1 MSVAEAIEPLERKL
15 EDLREEVYKNL
26 TPFQRVQVA
35 RNPKRPFTADYIKL
49 ACTDFIE
56 LHGDRAFR
64 DDAAIIGGWARLDDD
79 TIMVIGHQRG
89 RDTKEQLKRNFGMP
103 HPEGYRKALRLM
115 KLAEKFH
122 VPVITF
128 IDTQGAWAGLGAE
141 ERGQSEAIARNLYEM
156 SQLQVPI
163 IATVIG
169 EGGSGGAL
177 ALGVADRVL
186 MMENAVYSVISVE
199 GCAAI
204 LWKDG
209 KSPEMREKAATALR
223 ITAPDLFELRVVD
236 EIIPEPKGGAHADH
250 QFVATNVHDVL
261 LRHLDELRKYKPD
274 KLVRRR
280 RLAVGSQEDDVL
292 FHGGQTRRLSH
303 ARPRARGD
311 VSNAHRAQADGRPR
325 RGEASRWRWPLRP
338 AVLLGVVAARAAAG
352 EPRRGEGSA
361 AFAESYTDLR
371 RVWSSHVLSSL

>member
-1 MSVAEAIEPLERKL
+1 MATATLEFEKPIFELEKQIDDLKRLADERQLDVATEIASLEQNL
-15 EDLREEVYKNL
+15 VELRDEIYRSL
-26 TPFQRVQVA
+26 TPLQRVQVA
-35 RNPKRPFTADYIKL
+35 RSNKRPLTEDYL
-49 ACTDFIE
+49 HLCFTDFIE

-64 DDAAIIGGWARLDDD
+64 EDAAIIGGWARLDDD

-186 MMENAVYSVISVE
+186 MMENAGYSGISVE

-204 LWKDG
+204 LWKDA
-209 KSPEMREKAATALR
+209 KSPEMREKAATALK
-223 ITAPDLFELRVVD
+223 ITAPELLELKVID
-236 EIIPEPKGGAHADH
+236 EVIPEPKGGAHADH
-250 QFVATNVHDVL
+250 ET
-261 LRHLDELRKYKPD
+261 
-274 KLVRRR
+274 
-280 RLAVGSQEDDVL
+280 
-292 FHGGQTRRLSH
+292 
-303 ARPRARGD
+303 
-311 VSNAHRAQADGRPR
+311 
-325 RGEASRWRWPLRP
+325 
-338 AVLLGVVAARAAAG
+338 AAK
-352 EPRRGEGSA
+352 
-361 AFAESYTDLR
+361 
-371 RVWSSHVLSSL
+371 SLQGA